1 METSLAGRLL
11 VATPQITTQV
21 FRRGVVLLLHHDTA
35 GAHGLLLNKPIG
47 VDVDRVLPGWGEQVC
62 SPRELFQGGPV
73 SLDTALGL
81 AWLPGGQ
88 PPSSVHLLFG
98 AVGVVD
104 LDVRPEDALPGAA
117 GMRVF
122 AGYSGWSENQL
133 EEEIDEGS
141 WYVVDSTPE
150 DVFCLDPAVL
160 WRAVL
165 RRQPGRLAFV
175 AHYPDDPEWN

>member
-1 METSLAGRLL
+1 METSLTGRLL
-11 VATPQITTQV
+11 VATPQITAQV

-73 SLDTALGL
+73 SMDTALGL
-81 AWLPGGQ
+81 VWLPGGDR
-88 PPSSVHLLFG
+88 PPAVHLLFG

-104 LDVRPEDALPGAA
+104 LDAPPGSVSPGAA
-117 GMRVF
+117 GTRIF
-122 AGYSGWSENQL
+122 AGYSGWSEGQL

-141 WYVVDSTPE
+141 WYVVDATPG
-150 DVFCLDPAVL
+150 DAFCLDPGGL

-175 AHYPDDPEWN
+175 THYPDEPEWN